1 MKLQNADYKGQDPDA
16 ALADFLRRVEE
27 YEARYETVRDD
38 EGDGSCAYVKL
49 INVGEKVI
57 TRHCSGYLT
66 SQLAFFLG
74 NVHIAPRRIW
84 LALHGESRA
93 QVESQR
99 IGASVGGLTRRGAA
113 FSRRLAAFVSEAH
126 SAFRAD
132 FDLDENAAQMTPKE
146 ALRLTGF
153 ETFALDYNAPWPVSL
168 VLSRRAITK
177 YQLLFRHVFHCKHVE
192 RRLCEAW
199 QTHQATRAAAAQTT
213 GAGDGGSLG
222 RAYVLSQRMLHFLQ
236 NFTYYLMCEVVEPNW
251 HAFETALRDAQSVD
265 ELIDAHER
273 FLDAC
278 MKEGMLFWP
287 RILRRLE
294 RIKNVCLKFCG
305 LSETLEQSLPGRG
318 SFRENLRAGRLSV
331 AGGEDTGSH
340 RVSASARERVE
351 ARHEAAQ
358 AIFDA
363 CEGDKYASEVARLE
377 EDFDAQLRELL
388 EALNGSAHLEP
399 NLASLCARLDFNEFY
414 SFGPGGKYT

>member
-1 MKLQNADYKGQDPDA
+1 
-16 ALADFLRRVEE
+16 
-27 YEARYETVRDD
+27 
-38 EGDGSCAYVKL
+38 
-49 INVGEKVI
+49 
-57 TRHCSGYLT
+57 
-66 SQLAFFLG
+66 
-74 NVHIAPRRIW
+74 
-84 LALHGESRA
+84 
-93 QVESQR
+93 
-99 IGASVGGLTRRGAA
+99 
-113 FSRRLAAFVSEAH
+113 
-126 SAFRAD
+126 
-132 FDLDENAAQMTPKE
+132 MTPKE

-331 AGGEDTGSH
+331 AGGEDTGG

-351 ARHEAAQ
+351 ARYEAAQ

-377 EDFDAQLRELL
+377 GDFDAQLRELL